1 MDRIRETLK
10 SIEDTLADIDN
21 RLRRVETFIAEM
33 KGRKTML
40 TSIQDVLIF
49 VCVIVAA
56 CASCPS
62 SVLVVAFYFSFNHR
76 TIWCSC
82 LVCVA

>member
-21 RLRRVETFIAEM
+21 RLRRVETFISEM

-40 TSIQDVLIF
+40 TSIQDVFIF

-56 CASCPS
+56 CAS
-62 SVLVVAFYFSFNHR
+62 VFRLF
-76 TIWCSC
+76 W
-82 LVCVA
+82 

>member
-1 MDRIRETLK
+1 MDRLRETLK

-21 RLRRVETFIAEM
+21 RMRRVETFIAET

-56 CASCPS
+56 CAS
-62 SVLVVAFYFSFNHR
+62 VLRFF
-76 TIWCSC
+76 W
-82 LVCVA
+82 

>member
-10 SIEDTLADIDN
+10 SIEDTLSEIDN

-56 CASCPS
+56 CAS
-62 SVLVVAFYFSFNHR
+62 VLRLF
-76 TIWCSC
+76 W
-82 LVCVA
+82 